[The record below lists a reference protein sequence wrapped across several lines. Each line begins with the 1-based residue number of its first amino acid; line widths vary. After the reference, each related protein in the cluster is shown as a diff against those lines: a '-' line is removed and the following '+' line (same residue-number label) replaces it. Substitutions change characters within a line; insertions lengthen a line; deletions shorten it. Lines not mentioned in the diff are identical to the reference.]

1 MSESGDW
8 GARARRDAVERSA
21 KRRAAALACH
31 GEVTVVEWLDLDT
44 NLWAE
49 KVCFAAGR
57 NLTEA
62 EWTKY
67 FPGRDYQVA
76 CPQWPAKPKT

>member
-1 MSESGDW
+1 MLSPDGSSLLVVGDT
-8 GARARRDAVERSA
+8 R
-21 KRRAAALACH
+21 
-31 GEVTVVEWLDLDT
+31 TVVWSLDP

-62 EWTKY
+62 EWAKY
-67 FPGRDYQVA
+67 FPGRDYEVT